1 MKSRRDLK
9 QICKKVDAEIRH
21 TKQTSWNDGLL
32 DIPREGGSGIMLEAA
47 APSSFAA
54 AATVPTATATATAT
68 ATDAGATGAGATVTL
83 RLSSQAS

>member
-1 MKSRRDLK
+1 MQSKR
-9 QICKKVDAEIRH
+9 KKVDREIRH

-54 AATVPTATATATAT
+54 AAAATVPTATATAT
-68 ATDAGATGAGATVTL
+68 ATDAGATGAGATGATVTL